1 MNPMKPEE
9 LREALKGI
17 CIISITPFKE
27 DGAFDYDGYAKNLNY
42 LLAHGLNKSNS
53 TIVVGGSTGECGA
66 MSLDERKQV
75 LDCAFDVIGDKIPI
89 IAGCNSTNVWESVAL
104 AQYAESKG
112 AAGAMALSPY
122 YYPAKDQECIYQ
134 FYKTLATNTNL
145 GILLYNNFE
154 VMHTV

>member
-53 TIVVGGSTGECGA
+53 TIVVGGSTGECHSHDRAGRCRRGTGCRRTD
-66 MSLDERKQV
+66 LRKREWRV
-75 LDCAFDVIGDKIPI
+75 CCPDRF
-89 IAGCNSTNVWESVAL
+89 W
-104 AQYAESKG
+104 
-112 AAGAMALSPY
+112 
-122 YYPAKDQECIYQ
+122 
-134 FYKTLATNTNL
+134 NL
-145 GILLYNNFE
+145 YHPLQKMPGISARA
-154 VMHTV
+154 